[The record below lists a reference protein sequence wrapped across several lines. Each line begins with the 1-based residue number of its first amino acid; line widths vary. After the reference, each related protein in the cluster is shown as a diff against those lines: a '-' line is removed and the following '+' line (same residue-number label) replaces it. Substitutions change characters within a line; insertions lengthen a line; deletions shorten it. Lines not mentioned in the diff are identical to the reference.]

1 MALFKSNPNDEF
13 YTPYTVWN
21 ALTKGNW
28 KTRLSVLIMGF
39 GQLAGHLFIK
49 GLMYLGV
56 EILYIYY
63 MITTGIGQIAG
74 LPVWG
79 KPNRARSGT
88 KPWVCMNT
96 PRATTP

>member
-28 KTRLSVLIMGF
+28 KTRLSAVIMGF
-39 GQLAGHLFIK
+39 GQLAGHRFIK

-56 EILYIYY
+56 EAQ
-63 MITTGIGQIAG
+63 IG
-74 LPVWG
+74 
-79 KPNRARSGT
+79 RAH
-88 KPWVCMNT
+88 V
-96 PRATTP
+96 

>member
-28 KTRLSVLIMGF
+28 KTRLSALIMGF
-39 GQLAGHLFIK
+39 GQLAGHRFIK

-74 LPVWG
+74 LPGLGDAEQGKVWNEALG
-79 KPNRARSGT
+79 
-88 KPWVCMNT
+88 V
-96 PRATTP
+96 